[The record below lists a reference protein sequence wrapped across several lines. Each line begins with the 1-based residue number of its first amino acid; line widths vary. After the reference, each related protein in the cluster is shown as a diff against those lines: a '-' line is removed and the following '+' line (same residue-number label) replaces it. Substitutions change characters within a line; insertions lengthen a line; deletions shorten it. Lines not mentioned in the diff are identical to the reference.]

1 MRRRRITL
9 EDGRYLLFDTFGD
22 EPELKAD
29 VRGNENGAKPEMI
42 ATGETSGA
50 DATGGEGSGA

>member
-1 MRRRRITL
+1 VRRRRITL

-22 EPELKAD
+22 EPEPKAG

-42 ATGETSGA
+42 ATGETGGA
-50 DATGGEGSGA
+50 DGTGGEGGGA